1 MDLSLP
7 KVMGIINATDDS
19 FYEKS
24 RYNGESVIIEAAGLM
39 LDQGAD
45 IIDIGGCSTR
55 PGAKPVEPDV
65 EMKRVKMAVS
75 AVRRNFPDAVISV
88 DTFRAHVAEEAI
100 RTFGADIINDISGG
114 DMDPEMFPLIS
125 KLNVPYILMHMLGT
139 PEVMQK
145 SPVYNDVVADV
156 LMWFGKKTA
165 ILRQIGV
172 KDIILD
178 PGFGFGKTIDH
189 NFEMLKRFEE
199 FHIAGL
205 PLLAGLSRKS
215 MIWRSLDISPSEAL
229 NGTSVLNILALLKGA
244 SILRVHDVKEAREVV
259 NLFEKMHPGGVSF
272 NHYC

>member
-24 RYNGESVIIEAAGLM
+24 RYEGESVIIEAARLM
-39 LDQGAD
+39 LEQGAD

-55 PGAKPVEPDV
+55 PGAKPVEPGV
-65 EMKRVKMAVS
+65 EMKRVKMAVN
-75 AVRRNFPDAVISV
+75 AIRRHFPDAVISV
-88 DTFRAHVAEEAI
+88 DTFRAQVAEEAI

-114 DMDPEMFPLIS
+114 EMDPEMFPLVS

-145 SPVYNDVVADV
+145 NPVYNDVVADV

-165 ILRQIGV
+165 ILRQRGV

-178 PGFGFGKTIDH
+178 PGFGFGKSIDH

-215 MIWRSLDISPSEAL
+215 MIWRSLDVSPAEAL
-229 NGTSVLNILALLKGA
+229 NGTSALNMLALLKGA
-244 SILRVHDVKEAREVV
+244 AILRVHDVKEAREVV
-259 NLFEKMHPGGVSF
+259 NLFEKMHPGGISF